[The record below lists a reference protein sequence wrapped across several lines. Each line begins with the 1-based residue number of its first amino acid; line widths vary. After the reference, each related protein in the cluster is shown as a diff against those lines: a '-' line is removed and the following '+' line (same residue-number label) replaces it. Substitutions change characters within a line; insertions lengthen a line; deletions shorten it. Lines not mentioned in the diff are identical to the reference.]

1 VGVWTGG
8 AAISKSAWSAAVR
21 FGELIEPAGMLTPP
35 PKTGQRVRVVGSDQ
49 EYMVIRVD
57 RKRHMADLMRMSAVP
72 RVESG
77 VLLVAL
83 RPVPE
88 ISRVLATPP
97 KKLKTKA

>member
-1 VGVWTGG
+1 
-8 AAISKSAWSAAVR
+8 
-21 FGELIEPAGMLTPP
+21 
-35 PKTGQRVRVVGSDQ
+35 
-49 EYMVIRVD
+49 
-57 RKRHMADLMRMSAVP
+57 MRMSAVP